1 MLWKEETPG
10 RVNFSKKKDNMKWI
24 EAKVF
29 FESDEPSWAMEIISD
44 IFTLSIPRGLS

>member
-1 MLWKEETPG
+1 
-10 RVNFSKKKDNMKWI
+10 MKWI

-44 IFTLSIPRGLS
+44 IFNGLHTQGVVIEDPIIGSP